1 MSVNA
6 RCEVCGSEG
15 LLPVLELGDHPLCD
29 DLIPLDSNLKC
40 SEHPI
45 DIVYCNK
52 CYTAFQKYE
61 VDKEILFPKSY
72 HYRARMTASVLAGM
86 KDFVESTEQRLGD
99 LKGNLVLDVGCNDGS
114 LLNFFK
120 EKGCR
125 TVGIEPT
132 DAALDSQH
140 ETMNVF
146 FDSKSAAQFLNNY
159 GIPDIITF
167 TNVFAH
173 INNLPALLSNLKSL
187 IGSKTVVVIENHY
200 LGAVLKTDQFDTFYH
215 EHPRTY
221 SQRSFEFIAET
232 LGLNLTAVQYV
243 SRYGG
248 NIRAFLGKGEAVAS
262 NKNRESIFFGQF
274 STMAENIQEWQ
285 NETKAFI
292 ENYVAQNGKIRAKA
306 FPGRAAI
313 LVKMLELDERHISA
327 VYEISG
333 SIKVQHFVPGTRIP
347 ILPEADLYALEDQS
361 QPILNLAW
369 HLPKEVRKNLT
380 KNGYMGEVID
390 IKEFLSDE

>member
-1 MSVNA
+1 MSANA
-6 RCEVCGSEG
+6 RCEVCRSEG

-45 DIVYCNK
+45 DIVYCNE

-99 LKGNLVLDVGCNDGS
+99 LEGKLVLDVGCNDGS
-114 LLNFFK
+114 LLNFFE
-120 EKGCR
+120 EKGCK

-132 DAALDSQH
+132 GAALDSKH

-167 TNVFAH
+167 TNVFVYF
-173 INNLPALLSNLKSL
+173 NNLPELLRNLKSL
-187 IGSKTVVVIENHY
+187 IGEETTVVIENHY

-232 LGLNLTAVQYV
+232 LGLNLTDVQYV

-248 NIRAFLGKGEAVAS
+248 NIRAFLGKGVALES
-262 NKNRESIFFGQF
+262 NKKESSFLSQF
-274 STMAENIQEWQ
+274 SKMSANIREWQ

-292 ENYVAQNGKIRAKA
+292 KNYVAQNGKIRAKA

-347 ILPEADLYALEDQS
+347 ILPEAKLYSLEDQDK
-361 QPILNLAW
+361 PILNLAW
-369 HLPKEVRKNLT
+369 HLPSEVRKNLA
-380 KNGYMGEVID
+380 KNGYTGKVYD
-390 IKEFLSDE
+390 IKVFNGEG